1 MDHLSSS
8 QISLFLL
15 CGLKYKYQY
24 VEERPKPFRS
34 SALAFGSALHST
46 ISWLHK
52 REMEGKQVSPDM
64 VLRIFDADWYSQKTD
79 TEIRFKDTETELNL
93 VILGKQ
99 FLQMFL
105 EEPRKPVKGTEIPFT
120 VPLVNPRTKEN
131 LEITLEGFFDVI
143 EADDFITDYKT
154 SGTTMS
160 QDDVDNHLQLTAYG
174 YAFQELF
181 HKPAK
186 GFRIVN
192 FVKNKKPKMVTFET
206 ARSTASYEAFF
217 FLAKE
222 VIKAIKVGTFHP
234 RPGYWCRDCEYR
246 DVCPL
251 WKTSTLRQK
260 PEPEGALANGG

>member
-8 QISLFLL
+8 QLSLFLL

-24 VEERPKPFRS
+24 IENRPKPFRS

-52 REMEGKQVSPDM
+52 KEMEGKVVSADM
-64 VLRIFDADWYSQKTD
+64 VLRIFDADWFSQKTD
-79 TEIRFKDTETELNL
+79 TEIRFKPAETELNL

-105 EEPRKPVKGTEIPFT
+105 EEARKPVKGTEVPFT
-120 VPLVNPRTKEN
+120 VPLVNPRTKED
-131 LEITLEGFFDVI
+131 LGITLEGFFDVI
-143 EADDFITDYKT
+143 ESDDTITDYKT
-154 SGTTMS
+154 SGTTIS

-174 YAFQELF
+174 YAFEQLF
-181 HKPAK
+181 RKPAK

-192 FVKNKKPKMVTFET
+192 FVKSKKPKMVTTET
-206 ARSTASYEAFF
+206 ARTSASYEAFF
-217 FLAKE
+217 FLVKE
-222 VIKAIKVGTFHP
+222 VLKAIKAATFHP

-246 DVCPL
+246 DICPL
-251 WKTSTLRQK
+251 WKISIVRQK
-260 PEPEGALANGG
+260 AEPEGVSANGG

>member
-8 QISLFLL
+8 QINLFLL
-15 CGLKYKYQY
+15 CGLKYRYQY
-24 VEERPKPFRS
+24 VEKRPKPFKS
-34 SALAFGSALHST
+34 SGLAFGSALHST
-46 ISWLHK
+46 ISWVHK
-52 REMEGKQVSPDM
+52 QEMNGKKVSPDL

-105 EEPRKPVKGTEIPFT
+105 EEPRKPVKGTEVPFT
-120 VPLVNPRTKEN
+120 VPLVNPRKKEN
-131 LEITLEGFFDVI
+131 LGITLEGFFDVI
-143 EADDFITDYKT
+143 EADDVITDYKT

-174 YAFQELF
+174 YAYEQLF
-181 HKPAK
+181 HKPPK

-192 FVKNKKPKMVTFET
+192 FVKNKKPKMATFET

-217 FLAKE
+217 FLVKE
-222 VIKAIKVGTFHP
+222 VLKAIKVGTFHP
-234 RPGYWCRDCEYR
+234 RPGYWCKDCEYR

-251 WKTSTLRQK
+251 WKPSTVQRQA
-260 PEPEGALANGG
+260 EREGAIADAR